1 MKSKIVS
8 FAKDKEIETYC
19 SCDNN
24 TCKVEVATVR
34 ELELIP
40 QTMELVPKTDP
51 RTELTIF
58 PRIPSLKAS
67 EDELK
72 VYARDI
78 LETGLKLAT
87 ELEKSI
93 SSAES

>member
-51 RTELTIF
+51 RTEVTIF

-72 VYARDI
+72 AYAI